1 MRGPLARAAV
11 AAPVLA
17 AVALAAPPA
26 RAEAPLPA
34 AALPL
39 APAAPLAPSP
49 APLAPSP
56 APLAPPLVSPA
67 PAAPPLVSPA
77 PAAPPLVQS
86 TSQALTRDPDPWFGP
101 DKALHFCASAALAG
115 GGYALG
121 ALATE
126 DVAGR
131 LAAGAVLALGAGL
144 AKEALDAAGAGTPSW
159 RDLAWDA
166 LGASVGLG
174 LSVWFDLAVMP
185 VSF

>member
-17 AVALAAPPA
+17 AVVLAASPA

-39 APAAPLAPSP
+39 APAAPLAPPP
-49 APLAPSP
+49 APLAPPLAPSP

-67 PAAPPLVSPA
+67 SAAPPP
-77 PAAPPLVQS
+77 VQS

-126 DVAGR
+126 DVASR